1 MAVPSFSGTL
11 TFTPVPGAEAAA
23 EAAAGPAAGDA
34 SGPAAGG
41 ASEPVA
47 GGAQAS
53 SSSRLPPYLAAV
65 VFLGY
70 AVYALVFAKRYALPN
85 FINVAMQCAFVS
97 MVSIAIWREPGLLGL
112 PWAVRLLMAFAISF
126 LFVVVP
132 DIVPDM
138 T

>member
-11 TFTPVPGAEAAA
+11 TFTPVPGAEAAPGPGA
-23 EAAAGPAAGDA
+23 VDAPGPAAGDA
-34 SGPAAGG
+34 PG
-41 ASEPVA
+41 A

-85 FINVAMQCAFVS
+85 FINDAMQCAFVS
-97 MVSIAIWREPGLLGL
+97 VVSIAIWREPALLGL

>member
-11 TFTPVPGAEAAA
+11 TFTPVPGAEAAP
-23 EAAAGPAAGDA
+23 GPAAGDA

>member
-11 TFTPVPGAEAAA
+11 TFTPVPGAEAAP
-23 EAAAGPAAGDA
+23 GPAAGL
-34 SGPAAGG
+34 AAGDAPG
-41 ASEPVA
+41 A

-85 FINVAMQCAFVS
+85 VINGAMQCAFVS
-97 MVSIAIWREPGLLGL
+97 VVSIAIWREPALLGL

-126 LFVVVP
+126 LFVAVP